1 MVNAFHLHNSGN
13 SVDICEFLFPFN
25 PIFHLLNSINVIAFN
40 TLSSFQAHKLW
51 HSGCSK
57 RTSSTVPTRT

>member
-25 PIFHLLNSINVIAFN
+25 PIFHLLNS
-40 TLSSFQAHKLW
+40 S
-51 HSGCSK
+51 
-57 RTSSTVPTRT
+57 